1 MRTSDKAQASAEPA
15 TPQPRR
21 DFVLLRFL
29 ADRAPSGARVPEIC
43 QHLKVHRV
51 SAHRILKS
59 LIGLGYVE
67 QAPDLSYHL
76 GFEAWS
82 LGLAASRRFLPSSIK
97 QTMKRVADE
106 SEECVFLMRR
116 AGKEGVC
123 IARQE
128 GTYPVQ
134 SLVMKVGTRRLLGV
148 GGTSLAILAN
158 LPDEEAE
165 VVIRQNAKEYLRFG
179 ISERDVRRF
188 VAETQAHGFSY
199 SAGVVVAESRTIAV
213 PIVPS
218 VHTPTAMSLSIV
230 TIEPRL
236 QEPRRSEM
244 VRLLQR
250 EAAVV
255 VKALT

>member
-1 MRTSDKAQASAEPA
+1 MRTCNKVQASAEPA
-15 TPQPRR
+15 SAHSGRV
-21 DFVLLRFL
+21 FALLRFL

-43 QHLKVHRV
+43 RYLKVHRV

-59 LIGLGYVE
+59 LINLGYVE

-82 LGLAASRRFLPSSIK
+82 LGLAASRRFLPNSIK
-97 QTMKRVADE
+97 QTMKRLADE
-106 SEECVFLMRR
+106 SEESVFLMRR
-116 AGKEGVC
+116 AGNEGVC

-148 GGTSLAILAN
+148 GGTSLAILAS
-158 LPDEEAE
+158 LPDDEAD

-188 VAETQAHGFSY
+188 VAETRAHGFSY
-199 SAGVVVAESRTIAV
+199 SAGVVVAELRTIAV
-213 PIVPS
+213 PIVSS
-218 VHTPTAMSLSIV
+218 VHTPNAMSLSIV

-236 QEPRRSEM
+236 QEPRRSKM
-244 VRLLQR
+244 VSLLQR
-250 EAAVV
+250 EAEIVANT
-255 VKALT
+255 LT